1 MEYKEYKK
9 MVEKRGYRVYNVHG
23 WLLLEKKI
31 GDIKNEIKI
40 KTDLKSSVHISFSDY
55 DPDVFKATLDLLGMV
70 KDDEEEQLIEKEY
83 NTEDLIGLD
92 YIESQKYERG
102 KRCRCEDYYTLE
114 DSSGYDYFFKL
125 AKLIET
131 KYQEKSDTED
141 EKYYLRHKLLHHNN
155 DDFGYLAYYPLSKE
169 YWISTM
175 ESNTNR
181 QTQFT
186 ENEIENIKVEHDVT
200 LEDFEMI
207 RIENE
212 Y

>member
-1 MEYKEYKK
+1 MDYKEFKEIA
-9 MVEKRGYRVYNVHG
+9 EKRGYTILNIDNHVM
-23 WLLLEKKI
+23 LEKKVEDKANQI
-31 GDIKNEIKI
+31 RFSTNSKVN
-40 KTDLKSSVHISFSDY
+40 LHVSFAEY

-70 KDDEEEQLIEKEY
+70 KDDEEEQLIKREY

-92 YIESQKYERG
+92 YIENQYDRARD
-102 KRCRCEDYYTLE
+102 KRCRCEDY
-114 DSSGYDYFFKL
+114 SGYDYFFKL

-131 KYQEKSDTED
+131 KDQEKTDTED
-141 EKYYLRHKLLHHNN
+141 EKYYLRHKLLHHKN

-169 YWISTM
+169 YWISTR

-186 ENEIENIKVEHDVT
+186 EDEIENIKVEHNVT
-200 LEDFEMI
+200 LEDFEKI

-212 Y
+212 N